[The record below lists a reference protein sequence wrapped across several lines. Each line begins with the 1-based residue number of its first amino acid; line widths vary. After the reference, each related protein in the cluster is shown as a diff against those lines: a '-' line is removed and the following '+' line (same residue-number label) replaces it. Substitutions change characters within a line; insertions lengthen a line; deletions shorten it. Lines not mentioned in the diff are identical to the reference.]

1 MWYRVR
7 RAWKFEESG
16 ASSGIYK
23 SIDGGQTW
31 NHVSAAGS
39 GFMKG
44 EKIGRIGITVYP
56 QNPQIVYAV
65 VDNNTPL
72 PAKEKK
78 DSSYEKADLKNLTKD
93 QFTQLNVA
101 RLDSFLKKNRFPRN
115 QNAKSIMEKVAN
127 GELSPTAVWDWL
139 DSDDGFQNTGIAGCE
154 VYRSEDGGLHW
165 KKTHEKPIGIF
176 NTYGYY
182 FAKIYTSA
190 YNPDKV
196 FILGFSAQYSI
207 DGGKSFRNMDKG
219 NVHADHH
226 ALWINPQRDSH
237 VINGNDGGCNISYD
251 NGKKWS
257 FSSEAQLRSL
267 QFYKNYN
274 YHEYKGIVGYKLIP
288 SLQTSLVFGRYTTFG
303 SGKTFQNP
311 KLAEEFRLAL
321 QLGLKNTIGKFQIDH
336 RYRFEKR
343 YYTSGARGIRI
354 RYRLG
359 LSTPLDKKKL
369 TSLSFSNEF
378 LIAINSGSSIT

>member
-1 MWYRVR
+1 M
-7 RAWKFEESG
+7 F
-16 ASSGIYK
+16 K
-23 SIDGGQTW
+23 SIL
-31 NHVSAAGS
+31 
-39 GFMKG
+39 KLL
-44 EKIGRIGITVYP
+44 
-56 QNPQIVYAV
+56 V
-65 VDNNTPL
+65 VL
-72 PAKEKK
+72 
-78 DSSYEKADLKNLTKD
+78 
-93 QFTQLNVA
+93 
-101 RLDSFLKKNRFPRN
+101 
-115 QNAKSIMEKVAN
+115 
-127 GELSPTAVWDWL
+127 
-139 DSDDGFQNTGIAGCE
+139 
-154 VYRSEDGGLHW
+154 
-165 KKTHEKPIGIF
+165 
-176 NTYGYY
+176 
-182 FAKIYTSA
+182 
-190 YNPDKV
+190 V
-196 FILGFSAQYSI
+196 FISLPIKHFGQALGCWNS
-207 DGGKSFRNMDKG
+207 
-219 NVHADHH
+219 
-226 ALWINPQRDSH
+226 L
-237 VINGNDGGCNISYD
+237 NISYD

-354 RYRLG
+354 RYRVG

-378 LIAINSGSSIT
+378 LIAINSGSSLIRYDKNRINVGVTRKLSNMVSMQVGYLSQYDSKSADEPGNNFFVYSLFLNMSKLAVHKANHSEN

>member
-1 MWYRVR
+1 M
-7 RAWKFEESG
+7 F
-16 ASSGIYK
+16 K
-23 SIDGGQTW
+23 SIL
-31 NHVSAAGS
+31 
-39 GFMKG
+39 KLL
-44 EKIGRIGITVYP
+44 
-56 QNPQIVYAV
+56 V
-65 VDNNTPL
+65 VL
-72 PAKEKK
+72 
-78 DSSYEKADLKNLTKD
+78 
-93 QFTQLNVA
+93 
-101 RLDSFLKKNRFPRN
+101 
-115 QNAKSIMEKVAN
+115 
-127 GELSPTAVWDWL
+127 
-139 DSDDGFQNTGIAGCE
+139 
-154 VYRSEDGGLHW
+154 
-165 KKTHEKPIGIF
+165 
-176 NTYGYY
+176 
-182 FAKIYTSA
+182 
-190 YNPDKV
+190 V
-196 FILGFSAQYSI
+196 FISLPIKHFGQALGCWNS
-207 DGGKSFRNMDKG
+207 
-219 NVHADHH
+219 
-226 ALWINPQRDSH
+226 L
-237 VINGNDGGCNISYD
+237 NISYD

-378 LIAINSGSSIT
+378 LIAINSGSSIIRYDKNRINVGVTRKLSNMVSMQVGYLSQYDSKSADEPGNNFFVYSLFLNMSKLAVHKTHHSEN

>member
-1 MWYRVR
+1 M
-7 RAWKFEESG
+7 F
-16 ASSGIYK
+16 K
-23 SIDGGQTW
+23 SIL
-31 NHVSAAGS
+31 
-39 GFMKG
+39 KLL
-44 EKIGRIGITVYP
+44 
-56 QNPQIVYAV
+56 V
-65 VDNNTPL
+65 VL
-72 PAKEKK
+72 
-78 DSSYEKADLKNLTKD
+78 
-93 QFTQLNVA
+93 
-101 RLDSFLKKNRFPRN
+101 
-115 QNAKSIMEKVAN
+115 
-127 GELSPTAVWDWL
+127 
-139 DSDDGFQNTGIAGCE
+139 
-154 VYRSEDGGLHW
+154 
-165 KKTHEKPIGIF
+165 
-176 NTYGYY
+176 
-182 FAKIYTSA
+182 
-190 YNPDKV
+190 V
-196 FILGFSAQYSI
+196 FISLPTKHFGQALGCWNS
-207 DGGKSFRNMDKG
+207 
-219 NVHADHH
+219 
-226 ALWINPQRDSH
+226 L
-237 VINGNDGGCNISYD
+237 NISYD

-378 LIAINSGSSIT
+378 LIAINSGSSIIRYDKNRINVGVTRKLSNIVSMQVGYLSQYDSKSADEPGNNFFVYSLFLNMSKFAVHKTHHSEN

>member
-1 MWYRVR
+1 M
-7 RAWKFEESG
+7 F
-16 ASSGIYK
+16 K
-23 SIDGGQTW
+23 SIL
-31 NHVSAAGS
+31 
-39 GFMKG
+39 KLL
-44 EKIGRIGITVYP
+44 
-56 QNPQIVYAV
+56 V
-65 VDNNTPL
+65 VL
-72 PAKEKK
+72 
-78 DSSYEKADLKNLTKD
+78 
-93 QFTQLNVA
+93 
-101 RLDSFLKKNRFPRN
+101 
-115 QNAKSIMEKVAN
+115 
-127 GELSPTAVWDWL
+127 
-139 DSDDGFQNTGIAGCE
+139 
-154 VYRSEDGGLHW
+154 
-165 KKTHEKPIGIF
+165 
-176 NTYGYY
+176 
-182 FAKIYTSA
+182 
-190 YNPDKV
+190 V
-196 FILGFSAQYSI
+196 FISLPIKHFGQALGCWN
-207 DGGKSFRNMDKG
+207 SF
-219 NVHADHH
+219 
-226 ALWINPQRDSH
+226 
-237 VINGNDGGCNISYD
+237 NISYD

-378 LIAINSGSSIT
+378 LIAINSGSSIIRYDKNRINVGVTRKLSNMVSMQVGYLSQYDSKSADEPGNNFFVYSLFLNMSKLAVHKTHHSEN

>member
-1 MWYRVR
+1 M
-7 RAWKFEESG
+7 F
-16 ASSGIYK
+16 K
-23 SIDGGQTW
+23 SIL
-31 NHVSAAGS
+31 
-39 GFMKG
+39 KLL
-44 EKIGRIGITVYP
+44 
-56 QNPQIVYAV
+56 V
-65 VDNNTPL
+65 VL
-72 PAKEKK
+72 
-78 DSSYEKADLKNLTKD
+78 
-93 QFTQLNVA
+93 
-101 RLDSFLKKNRFPRN
+101 
-115 QNAKSIMEKVAN
+115 
-127 GELSPTAVWDWL
+127 
-139 DSDDGFQNTGIAGCE
+139 
-154 VYRSEDGGLHW
+154 
-165 KKTHEKPIGIF
+165 
-176 NTYGYY
+176 
-182 FAKIYTSA
+182 
-190 YNPDKV
+190 V
-196 FILGFSAQYSI
+196 FISLPIKHFGQALGCWNS
-207 DGGKSFRNMDKG
+207 
-219 NVHADHH
+219 
-226 ALWINPQRDSH
+226 L
-237 VINGNDGGCNISYD
+237 NISYD

-378 LIAINSGSSIT
+378 LIAINSGSSIIKYDKNRINVGVTRKLSNMVSMQVGYLSQYDSKSADEPGNNFFVYSLFLNMSKLAVHKTHHSEN